1 MSSKTKSK
9 YYIDI
14 GRILKEERKKAG
26 YSLDRLAELI
36 GESKSKS
43 TLKRYEDGKSRPDLD
58 TLSSIC
64 AELNIDMNDVISRA
78 QKEAGM
84 EVVKNAALSSNEI
97 RLINMYRRIPK
108 YHQSNAFEMIALY
121 FLNDN
126 IDAIDEFGGDR
137 YIEYIQNLPLD
148 VTPIE
153 ED

>member
-9 YYIDI
+9 YYVAI
-14 GRILKEERKKAG
+14 GKILKEERNKAG

-84 EVVKNAALSSNEI
+84 EIVKNAALSPNEI

-108 YHQSNAFEMIALY
+108 AHQYNAYEMIALY
-121 FLNDN
+121 FMNDN
-126 IDAIDEFGGDR
+126 IDAIDEFGGDH

-148 VTPIE
+148 ITPIE

>member
-9 YYIDI
+9 YYIAI

-84 EVVKNAALSSNEI
+84 EVTKNAALSPNEI

-108 YHQSNAFEMIALY
+108 AHQSNAFEMIALY

-148 VTPIE
+148 VLPVE